1 MANMELDGKVFV
13 KDLKETFNLLQVSGD
28 EESLKRWII
37 VPDVNRP
44 GLELSG
50 YVRSNDLKRVNIL
63 GNKELEY
70 LKAIENSETLSA
82 RYNTITD
89 AYTPCIIISEG
100 NECPS
105 KLLEIAQ
112 AKNFPIFISQDKT
125 YRLVVQ
131 LIAYLDEKLAPND
144 TFHGVMMNIYG
155 IGVMLKGESGIGK
168 SELALELIK
177 RGHMLVADDRVD
189 IYRVHNDLICRA
201 PELLEN
207 VLELRGVGVIDVTYL
222 YGTTSTL
229 KQTNLDLIIE
239 LVPFD
244 ANRITDRIGAN
255 DRKTINILG
264 LDKPL
269 MEIPVKEG
277 RSMGVIV
284 ESAVA
289 NYRLIMNG
297 VDTAKMFEEKV
308 AAYIQTR
315 NQNKENE

>member
-1 MANMELDGKVFV
+1 MELDGKVFV

-297 VDTAKMFEEKV
+297 VDTAKMFEEKIT
-308 AAYIQTR
+308 AYIQAR

>member
-1 MANMELDGKVFV
+1 MELDGKVFV

-308 AAYIQTR
+308 AAYIQAR

>member
-297 VDTAKMFEEKV
+297 VDTAKMFEEKIT
-308 AAYIQTR
+308 AYIQAR

>member
-1 MANMELDGKVFV
+1 MELDGKVFV

-112 AKNFPIFISQDKT
+112 GKNFPIFISQDKT

-189 IYRVHNDLICRA
+189 IFRVHNDLICRA
-201 PELLEN
+201 PKLLEN

-289 NYRLIMNG
+289 NYRLIMDG
-297 VDTAKMFEEKV
+297 VDAARMFEEKV
-308 AAYIQTR
+308 SAYIQAK

>member
-277 RSMGVIV
+277 RSMGVII

-308 AAYIQTR
+308 AAYIQAR

>member
-308 AAYIQTR
+308 AAYIQAR